1 MHVLVCQAIE
11 QRKVI
16 RFHYD
21 GGTRDVEPHVHGLG
35 HDGSELLRGFQVS
48 GFSRSG
54 QPSGWKLF
62 KLADVRAMALTER
75 GFASARAG
83 YDPDDPLMPT
93 IHCRL

>member
-1 MHVLVCQAIE
+1 MHVLVCQAIG
-11 QRKVI
+11 QRKVL

-21 GGTRDVEPHVHGLG
+21 GGTRDVEPHVHGFG
-35 HDGSELLRGFQVS
+35 EDGSELLRGFQVS

-54 QPSGWKLF
+54 QTSGWKLF
-62 KLADVRAMALTER
+62 KLAGVRAMALTER
-75 GFASARAG
+75 AFAAARAG